1 MPVGH
6 ILPAGGS
13 QSPHQP
19 TPYKE
24 FSCRAAS
31 ARYSPAHCHSLAS
44 CSGTSQP
51 GLPAGS
57 CLQLMKHLQ
66 LQAGPVRHSPPLGWS
81 NLHNCCP
88 TPCLPAPPPPSRALN
103 KRHQAG
109 PVRHFPSL
117 GRPIEDGG
125 SYCCRAGTTQARA
138 HTPTLPTQHCC
149 CRAVLTHHTHTHTPR
164 ATPGQAA
171 AGPFTH
177 APAAQ
182 YTDLLWKP
190 NRSGLL
196 KSIGPLL
203 MHTQI
208 CSGNQTDPVY

>member
-88 TPCLPAPPPPSRALN
+88 TPGLPPLPPAELSTSDIRPGRYGTFHLWADQL
-103 KRHQAG
+103 KMAG
-109 PVRHFPSL
+109 AIIAVPVRHKPEPTHPPCQPS
-117 GRPIEDGG
+117 
-125 SYCCRAGTTQARA
+125 T
-138 HTPTLPTQHCC
+138 
-149 CRAVLTHHTHTHTPR
+149 
-164 ATPGQAA
+164 AA
-171 AGPFTH
+171 AE
-177 APAAQ
+177 
-182 YTDLLWKP
+182 L
-190 NRSGLL
+190 
-196 KSIGPLL
+196 
-203 MHTQI
+203 
-208 CSGNQTDPVY
+208 C